1 MKRVF
6 NPKRLNQALMYRNV
20 TVSELAERVGEQR
33 QTISMY
39 RNGKMDHIDME
50 KVSKISNVLKFPLQ
64 FFFEVDNI
72 VEDGAVFFRS
82 QLTAKKTTYMRRRC
96 G

>member
-50 KVSKISNVLKFPLQ
+50 
-64 FFFEVDNI
+64 
-72 VEDGAVFFRS
+72 R
-82 QLTAKKTTYMRRRC
+82 
-96 G
+96 